1 MALVKKQGT
10 RGNYFTRA
18 ESSNGA
24 SKSSPQTTRW
34 GGGGQC
40 DSGAQYGISQQYP
53 YRATITKPYSNI
65 NKNKVPIEYPY
76 SNTYQ

>member
-1 MALVKKQGT
+1 MELQSHHLRLLDG
-10 RGNYFTRA
+10 
-18 ESSNGA
+18 
-24 SKSSPQTTRW
+24 